1 MQGAMTLK
9 QANPR
14 MYLPM
19 AATAIAGYYA
29 TNVSA
34 IGAGAGTTG
43 LKEGQSETFFFMPAG
58 PQMVGQAA
66 WDDIVART
74 IDAMATGKVRAVLDE
89 ECGEYVGVDGVYKA
103 QERMRKGLNVGK
115 IYASFPE
122 KAGATGQQCEAKAG
136 VAVEAKE

>member
-1 MQGAMTLK
+1 MVRRFLLCVLLLLT
-9 QANPR
+9 
-14 MYLPM
+14 
-19 AATAIAGYYA
+19 I
-29 TNVSA
+29 
-34 IGAGAGTTG
+34 TG
-43 LKEGQSETFFFMPAG
+43 
-58 PQMVGQAA
+58 GQAA

-89 ECGEYVGVDGVYKA
+89 ECGEYVGVDGVYQA

-122 KAGATGQQCEAKAG
+122 KAGATGQCEAKAG